1 MSENQGSRRF
11 SLKALRENSDPRLLT
26 ILLIV
31 FVQIV
36 GASMVLP
43 IFPLYAKRAFALEDN
58 VITLLVSSF
67 FAAQFIAGPFIGR
80 LSDRYGRVP
89 VLIVSQIGTVISFV
103 MLGAAQSA
111 AVLLFSR
118 LLDGITGGNII
129 VAQAYMTDIAPHGKR
144 TEYLGLLFAAF
155 GLGFAVGPA
164 LGGVLSGLFGP
175 RVPFFIAALAA
186 SVVTVL
192 TWRILDETL
201 TPEQREKN
209 IEKSKAGGLSL
220 RMVLTNTPLLLILF
234 VTFVGQFGLG
244 LLQATFALYGDAVL
258 FAGQSDQSTDIGIGL
273 LLACVGFGQLFTQLF
288 LLRRMLKR
296 FGDAR
301 LVIIGSL
308 LRGASMYIFAI
319 ITNALFGT
327 AAMVL
332 FAVGSGL
339 MMPALQSLSTTTV
352 GDEVRG
358 GVLGLYQSA
367 ISLST
372 IVSTAIGGTLF
383 EITPATPYFV
393 GGTLF
398 MVSILPGLLVL
409 RLVNNGDLKQEAVPA
424 GAD

>member
-1 MSENQGSRRF
+1 M
-11 SLKALRENSDPRLLT
+11 
-26 ILLIV
+26 
-31 FVQIV
+31 
-36 GASMVLP
+36 
-43 IFPLYAKRAFALEDN
+43 
-58 VITLLVSSF
+58 
-67 FAAQFIAGPFIGR
+67 AA
-80 LSDRYGRVP
+80 
-89 VLIVSQIGTVISFV
+89 T
-103 MLGAAQSA
+103 
-111 AVLLFSR
+111 
-118 LLDGITGGNII
+118 
-129 VAQAYMTDIAPHGKR
+129 
-144 TEYLGLLFAAF
+144 
-155 GLGFAVGPA
+155 
-164 LGGVLSGLFGP
+164 
-175 RVPFFIAALAA
+175 AALAA

-398 MVSILPGLLVL
+398 MISILPGLLVL